1 MSFSKASL
9 HFLLL
14 SNKTLISSLGS
25 GDISAIFVKISKL
38 NFVET
43 ALD

>member
-9 HFLLL
+9 QSLLL